1 MQFQL
6 DSAIG
11 FVVGRTCHIM
21 RKAFGK
27 TFLAAGHSVTP
38 EEWVLLNR
46 LWAHDGQRPAELAES
61 TIRDRSTVTRL
72 LDGMVSKGLVRRE
85 TDPAD
90 RRGVQ
95 TWLTPQGKA
104 LKGQLVP
111 VAEGLLER
119 ATRGISEKELDTTRR
134 TLHKLQANLI
144 EIGEEREP

>member
-1 MQFQL
+1 MKFQL

-21 RKAFGK
+21 RKAFGR
-27 TFLAAGHSVTP
+27 TFAAAGHSVTP

-46 LWAHDGQRPAELAES
+46 LWVRDGQRPAELAES

-85 TDPAD
+85 TDPDD
-90 RRGVQ
+90 RRAIQ
-95 TWLTPQGKA
+95 TWLTPEGAA
-104 LKGQLVP
+104 LKGQLIP

-119 ATRGISEKELDTTRR
+119 ATRGISARDLKTTRE
-134 TLHKLQANLI
+134 TLLQFQTNLI
-144 EIGEEREP
+144 EIAEENDR

>member
-1 MQFQL
+1 MQFHL

-27 TFLAAGHSVTP
+27 TFLDAGHSVTP

-46 LWAHDGQRPAELAES
+46 LWALDGQRPAGLAES

-72 LDGMVSKGLVRRE
+72 LDGMVRKGLVRRK
-85 TDPAD
+85 TDPND
-90 RRGVQ
+90 RRAVQ
-95 TWLTPQGKA
+95 TWLTPEGTA
-104 LKGQLVP
+104 LKRQLIP
-111 VAEGLLER
+111 VAERLLER
-119 ATRGISEKELDTTRR
+119 ATRGISPSQLETTKE

-144 EIGEEREP
+144 AIGEEREP

>member
-1 MQFQL
+1 MQFHL

-27 TFLAAGHSVTP
+27 TFSAAGHSVTP

-46 LWAHDGQRPAELAES
+46 LWARDGQRPAELAES

-85 TDPAD
+85 TDPDD
-90 RRGVQ
+90 RRAIQ
-95 TWLTPQGKA
+95 TWLTPEGIA
-104 LKGQLVP
+104 LKKQLIP
-111 VAEGLLER
+111 VAEGLLKR
-119 ATRGISEKELDTTRR
+119 ATRGISKAELRTTRE
-134 TLHKLQANLI
+134 TLSKFQSNLI
-144 EIGEEREP
+144 EIAEERDP

>member
-21 RKAFGK
+21 RKTFGR

-46 LWAHDGQRPAELAES
+46 LWVHDGQRPAELAES
-61 TIRDRSTVTRL
+61 TVRDRSTVTRL
-72 LDGMVSKGLVRRE
+72 LDGMVKKGLVRRE
-85 TDPAD
+85 TDPDD
-90 RRGVQ
+90 RRAVQ
-95 TWLTPQGKA
+95 TWLTPAGEA
-104 LKGQLVP
+104 LKGQLIP
-111 VAEGLLER
+111 VAEGLLKR
-119 ATRGISEKELDTTRR
+119 ATRGISERELTTTRK

-144 EIGEEREP
+144 EIAERNDR